1 MRLRPGFWAVL
12 DYGIAF
18 LLALIIFELMFKSTR
33 SYRLSAAPW
42 HARDWYPVL
51 LTVGLA
57 VPVALRRRGPLRA
70 FAVILTACAV
80 TIAVG
85 GTIIPGPLLPLAVA
99 LYLVAAT
106 GRRTVA
112 VSALGAGLAVLALQG
127 LVLHLG
133 RRGAGD
139 AAVAS
144 LVIITCWTVGYAVQ
158 QRRAYTV
165 NLREQVASTAVTQER
180 LRIARELHDVVAHS
194 MTVVAVQAGFGEYV
208 FDSQPGEA
216 RAALGAIQTVSRE
229 ALTDMQRLL
238 GVLRQAAERGDGGG
252 GRGGSR
258 ALRGHDGVVGAA
270 GRGDGAAAVRDDR
283 APVAPLT
290 PAPGLADLDR
300 LVARTAGAGLQVAV
314 ERTGWVRDI
323 PAGIDLS
330 AYRIVQEALTN
341 VVKHSGAATC
351 QVVIGYGASDLSV
364 EIADP
369 GPCASAAAGAGD
381 SRGIAPLTASAG
393 HGLVG
398 MRERVSLCGGEFS
411 AAPLPGQGFKVA
423 ARLPLATGAP

>member
-1 MRLRPGFWAVL
+1 MRLRPGFWVAV
-12 DYGIAF
+12 DYGTAAM
-18 LLALIIFELMFKSTR
+18 LAVIIFGTMFKGAA
-33 SYRLSAAPW
+33 SYRLSITGW
-42 HARDWYPVL
+42 YARDWYPVA
-51 LTVGLA
+51 LA
-57 VPVALRRRGPLRA
+57 VCVAVPIALRRRGPLSA
-70 FAVILTACAV
+70 FAVILTACVV

-85 GTIIPGPLLPLAVA
+85 WQITPAVFWSLAVA

-106 GRRTVA
+106 CRRTVA
-112 VSALGAGLAVLALQG
+112 VTALGASLALAVLQG
-127 LVLHLG
+127 LILHHIRQG
-133 RRGAGD
+133 GGNAAGAG
-139 AAVAS
+139 
-144 LVIITCWTVGYAVQ
+144 LMMITCWTVGYTVQ
-158 QRRAYTV
+158 QRRAYAA

-238 GVLRQAAERGDGGG
+238 GVLRQAAERDGGA
-252 GRGGSR
+252 GRGGPR
-258 ALRGHDGVVGAA
+258 ALRGHDGAA
-270 GRGDGAAAVRDDR
+270 GAAARGNR
-283 APVAPLT
+283 AAAARGGRTPAAPLT

-369 GPCASAAAGAGD
+369 GPGASAAARAGD